1 MVYCVMCGV
10 QCIVVCRCCG
20 SAVVWLCAVL
30 CGVVWSAAVILSGG
44 V

>member
-20 SAVVWLCAVL
+20 SAVVW
-30 CGVVWSAAVILSGG
+30 SAAVILSGG